1 MEINSISTLERV
13 HRGFPEIFK
22 KLKAEEQK
30 VITLKSDRRL
40 QQLAIRVSIFKIVQK
55 EIRLVS
61 FQDIKNE
68 LDEKE
73 MDAWQKLIRVLTHEI
88 INSVTPV
95 TSLTSTIS
103 GFFRKGDQIMKP
115 KDLSDETIKEA
126 LTGLG
131 YIEDRGKNLI
141 DFVSKFRSL
150 TKLPAPKFEEV
161 SLPN

>member
-1 MEINSISTLERV
+1 M
-13 HRGFPEIFK
+13 
-22 KLKAEEQK
+22 
-30 VITLKSDRRL
+30 
-40 QQLAIRVSIFKIVQK
+40 QQLAIRVSVFKIGQK

-73 MDAWQKLIRVLTHEI
+73 MDSWQKLIRVLTHEI

-103 GFFRKGDQIMKP
+103 GFFRKGDKVLSA
-115 KDLSDETIKEA
+115 KDLSDENINEA

-150 TKLPAPKFEEV
+150 TKLPAPKFEEI
-161 SLPN
+161 SLDKLFEGYYTFKKR